1 MPWDKE
7 IEELRRRHEW
17 AEAQGGE
24 YNVGRQHNA
33 GRLTVRERINRLVD
47 SGTFQEIG
55 KTTGA
60 GEYSENG
67 QLKNVTPAPYVA
79 GFAKINDRPVVV
91 GGEDFTV
98 RGGTTARLDRRKGGQ
113 GGFSEDLAHEY
124 RIPLVNLIDGAGGS
138 VTSAKNRGHAVFP
151 GVDNFDRSVDL
162 LGEVPV
168 VGAVLGSAAG
178 GPAGRAILSH
188 FSVMVKDTSQIFA
201 AGPAVV
207 KRSLGQDVTKEE
219 LGGPKVAVDMGGT
232 IDNIAADED
241 ECLELVKRYLSYM
254 PQNVWEI
261 PSRSESGD
269 SIRRCESELK
279 DIVPEERRRPY
290 DMRRL
295 MELIFDTGSLF
306 EIQPRFGKGLITS
319 FARLDGFVVGIV
331 ANNPM
336 VYGGAM
342 NVGEAHKQ
350 CRFVELCDTFHI
362 PLIFLVDVPG
372 FMVGLEAESHGVLRA
387 GMRAVFVASQA
398 TVPVITLVVRKC
410 YGMAGMAACPQR
422 GANLKLA
429 WPSAEWGSLPVE
441 GGVAVA
447 YRREIETADDPKAK
461 EAALEEELRF
471 YSSPFRTAEA
481 FGVEDIIDPR
491 ETRPYLARYVEAMQ
505 AKLQTMAGPKKKL
518 GVRP

>member
-1 MPWDKE
+1 MAWDGE
-7 IEELRRRHEW
+7 IEQLRRRREW

-24 YNVGRQHNA
+24 YNVGRQHKA
-33 GRLTVRERINRLVD
+33 GRLTVRERIDRLVD
-47 SGTFQEIG
+47 TGTFQEIG

-60 GEYSENG
+60 GAYSEAG
-67 QLKNVTPAPYVA
+67 ELIEVTPAPYVA
-79 GFAKINDRPVVV
+79 GLAKIDGRPVVV

-124 RIPLVNLIDGAGGS
+124 RIPLVNLIDGAGGT

-162 LGEVPV
+162 MGEVPV

-178 GPAGRAILSH
+178 GPLAAILSH
-188 FSVMVKDTSQIFA
+188 FSVMVKDTSQVFA

-219 LGGPKVAVDMGGT
+219 LGGPNVAVDMGGT
-232 IDNIAADED
+232 IDNIAVDED
-241 ECLELVKRYLSYM
+241 ECLALVKRYLSYM
-254 PQNVWEI
+254 PQNVWEL
-261 PSRSESGD
+261 PPRVEAGD
-269 SIRRCESELK
+269 PTDRCEDALK
-279 DIVPEERRRPY
+279 DIVPEERRQPY

-295 MELIFDTGSLF
+295 MELIFDQRSVF

-319 FARLDGFVVGIV
+319 LARLDGYVVGVI

-342 NVGEAHKQ
+342 DVGEALKQ
-350 CRFVELCDTFHI
+350 CHFVELCDTFHI
-362 PLIFLVDVPG
+362 PLVFLVDVPG
-372 FMVGLEAESHGVLRA
+372 FMSAYRRNRVASCGPACAPSLSPASHCTRHDACRAKVLRHGGDGGLSA
-387 GMRAVFVASQA
+387 KR
-398 TVPVITLVVRKC
+398 RD
-410 YGMAGMAACPQR
+410 
-422 GANLKLA
+422 LKLA

-447 YRREIETADDPKAK
+447 FRREIEASDDPKAK
-461 EAALEEELRF
+461 EAELEEELRF
-471 YSSPFRTAEA
+471 YASPFRTAEA

-505 AKLQTMAGPKKKL
+505 AKLRTTVGPKEKL